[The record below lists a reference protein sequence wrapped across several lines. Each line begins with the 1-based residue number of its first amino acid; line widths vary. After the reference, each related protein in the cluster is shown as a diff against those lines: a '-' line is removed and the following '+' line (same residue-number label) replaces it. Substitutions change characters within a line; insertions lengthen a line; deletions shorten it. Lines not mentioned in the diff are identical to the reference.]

1 LLNPVLLED
10 ARMNT
15 MLTQAARTALTQR
28 VTEDAI
34 YTNGHDYAEVTQVLP
49 MGYIWLRYM
58 ETGRKQGYGIVAF
71 RREWWRVH

>member
-1 LLNPVLLED
+1 
-10 ARMNT
+10 MNT

-34 YTNGHDYAEVTQVLP
+34 YTNGHDLAQVTQVLP
-49 MGYIWLRYM
+49 LGYVWLSDLA
-58 ETGRKQGYGIVAF
+58 TGRKQGYGICAF